1 MKILSLKV
9 RNFLTIGQA
18 HIGLAN
24 KGLVLVQGINEDDTS
39 ALSNGAGKSSISD
52 ALSWGLF
59 GKTARGET
67 GDRIVNKT
75 AKKDCVVEVE
85 VQDGDNILRITRHR
99 KHKEHKNATYVHLM
113 PPEVIGKAP
122 GEPIALHK
130 GTEAETQAVIEEIVG
145 CSYEVFCAAVY
156 AGQENMPDIPNMT
169 DKQLKSLVEEAAG
182 ITRLERAHDNAKE
195 KRLDAE
201 RKVLTAEASL
211 RTLSDTLDR
220 YKTVDVGQVESDLS
234 AWEERRTADVD
245 RLMVEADTYRGH
257 AIKFA
262 AKLKEIPVAD
272 IEAELTD
279 IDAKLGSITAK
290 QREADAAAAQV
301 LIHERELANRRA
313 ALEALVR
320 EVKHIDTEIAA
331 LESGMPCPTCGTPSS
346 PETIDATRA
355 TLQARRAAKLTDAA
369 AVKAQMEKIK
379 GDIAATEAIA
389 AAARAAV
396 PDATALNARAGELR
410 AIKANADSLRSSA
423 TQHINYS
430 KNAAAQAEAKKA
442 EVNPFV
448 AALTRLNG
456 RIAELE
462 SKHAEQSVEL
472 DKLREEYE
480 IADAVVRV
488 FSPAGVRA
496 HILDTVTPFL
506 NERTADYLS
515 VLSDGNI
522 SAVWSTLSTTAKGEL
537 REKFVIDV
545 ENDKGAESFGGLSG
559 GEKRK
564 VRLSCMLAL
573 QDLVSAR
580 ATKPIELWIGDEVD
594 DAMDAGG
601 LERLMTILDKKAR
614 DRGTVLVVS
623 HSDLKDWADQV
634 MTVRKR
640 DGYSSVEGALVCH
653 A

>member
-1 MKILSLKV
+1 MKILRLKV

-18 HIGLAN
+18 QIGLAD
-24 KGLVLVQGINEDDTS
+24 KGLVLVQGVNEDDSS
-39 ALSNGAGKSSISD
+39 AMSNGAGKSSMSD

-85 VQDGDNILRITRHR
+85 VMDGDNIIRITRHR
-99 KHKEHKNATYVHLM
+99 KHKEHKNATHVHLM
-113 PPEVIGKAP
+113 PAEVLGKAAA
-122 GEPIALHK
+122 EPVALHK
-130 GTEAETQAVIEEIVG
+130 GTEAETQLVIEEIVG

-169 DKQLKSLVEEAAG
+169 DKQLKGLVEEAAG
-182 ITRLERAHDNAKE
+182 ITRLERAHDVAKE
-195 KRLDAE
+195 KRLEAE
-201 RKVLTAEASL
+201 RAMNATETQLRTITESLDRLENIEAPQLKDDMKAWEDRQRDEVARLTALA
-211 RTLSDTLDR
+211 TD
-220 YKTVDVGQVESDLS
+220 
-234 AWEERRTADVD
+234 ERAAAVKLANELKGIPTA
-245 RLMVEADTYRGH
+245 EY
-257 AIKFA
+257 
-262 AKLKEIPVAD
+262 
-272 IEAELTD
+272 EAELAD
-279 IDAKLGSITAK
+279 VSAKLGSITEK
-290 QREADAAAAQV
+290 QREADRAAAQV
-301 LIHERELANRRA
+301 LIHERTAATLRA
-313 ALEALVR
+313 QLETAVR
-320 EVKHIDTEIAA
+320 DAKHAATEIEA
-331 LESGMPCPTCGTPSS
+331 LESGMPCPTCGAESS
-346 PETIDATRA
+346 PDTIEE
-355 TLQARRAAKLTDAA
+355 ARVKLTERRDALLAKAKSVKTAYDEAKTAVAKAEA
-369 AVKAQMEKIK
+369 AVE
-379 GDIAATEAIA
+379 T
-389 AAARAAV
+389 ARAEV
-396 PDATALNARAGELR
+396 PDATELSARAAELR
-410 AIKANADSLRSSA
+410 AKILDADKLRTTAKQHLTNSTNAS
-423 TQHINYS
+423 
-430 KNAAAQAEAKKA
+430 AQATAKGD
-442 EVNPFV
+442 EENPLV
-448 AALTRLNG
+448 ASLTRLTE
-456 RIAELE
+456 RAAELAA
-462 SKHAEQSVEL
+462 KQVTVTEQLEKQRA
-472 DKLREEYE
+472 DYE
-480 IADAVVRV
+480 VADAVVRV

-506 NERTADYLS
+506 NERTAEYLS

-522 SAVWSTLSTTAKGEL
+522 SAVWSTLSTTGKGEL

-614 DRGTVLVVS
+614 ERGTVLVVS